1 MADRNEVYSLFG
13 VSPEVTQ
20 ARIDQQRRTALQG
33 MDQYSRAGA
42 KVGDFLSMLAG
53 VEDPRVSQARQLQE
67 AMSTVDVN
75 DPIKLREAAKM
86 ITALDPDK
94 ARQIFEYA
102 DNLEKTQQPVRE
114 YKKETRFQTVVIRDK
129 LTNEPL
135 LDKNGKPITE
145 LKAISVNVLY
155 IDGVPQPIK
164 DLQGNPMDVK
174 PAPNPDDAVTP
185 NKVWDPQT
193 QSVVEVKADA
203 KTVETED
210 SYAQQNDTYLKNM
223 MDSRNAEDRE
233 IPSVPNIGSQAIDES
248 PSKDD
253 IALRIASLTN
263 DDLGLVDDTKRPLPP
278 STLTEATRHR
288 QTITMLQQK
297 LKEARKEKAKY
308 QKQKKSRFSNEAG
321 EKITKIRLRLQLLRS
336 QLKEYETSTATGN
349 VSP

>member
-1 MADRNEVYSLFG
+1 
-13 VSPEVTQ
+13 
-20 ARIDQQRRTALQG
+20 
-33 MDQYSRAGA
+33 
-42 KVGDFLSMLAG
+42 
-53 VEDPRVSQARQLQE
+53 
-67 AMSTVDVN
+67 
-75 DPIKLREAAKM
+75 
-86 ITALDPDK
+86 
-94 ARQIFEYA
+94 
-102 DNLEKTQQPVRE
+102 
-114 YKKETRFQTVVIRDK
+114 
-129 LTNEPL
+129 
-135 LDKNGKPITE
+135 
-145 LKAISVNVLY
+145 
-155 IDGVPQPIK
+155 
-164 DLQGNPMDVK
+164 
-174 PAPNPDDAVTP
+174 
-185 NKVWDPQT
+185 
-193 QSVVEVKADA
+193 
-203 KTVETED
+203 
-210 SYAQQNDTYLKNM
+210 M

>member
-1 MADRNEVYSLFG
+1 MANRNEVYSLFG

-114 YKKETRFQTVVIRDK
+114 YKKETRFQTVVIRDP
-129 LTNEPL
+129 LTNEPQ
-135 LDKNGKPITE
+135 LDKKGKPITE

-164 DLQGNPMDVK
+164 DLQGNPMAVTS
-174 PAPNPDDAVTP
+174 APNPDDAVTP

-203 KTVETED
+203 KTAETED
-210 SYAQQNDTYLKNM
+210 SYAQQNDT
-223 MDSRNAEDRE
+223 
-233 IPSVPNIGSQAIDES
+233 
-248 PSKDD
+248 
-253 IALRIASLTN
+253 
-263 DDLGLVDDTKRPLPP
+263 
-278 STLTEATRHR
+278 
-288 QTITMLQQK
+288 
-297 LKEARKEKAKY
+297 
-308 QKQKKSRFSNEAG
+308 
-321 EKITKIRLRLQLLRS
+321 
-336 QLKEYETSTATGN
+336 
-349 VSP
+349 